1 MKKSNDNARFPSGK
15 SGILTLQRMNKMH
28 NIGSLWAIEK
38 IKTNNENI
46 KILDVG
52 CGGGQNL
59 LNFAEKFV
67 NAKLFGIDYSP
78 TSIKFCAKNCK
89 NLIGEN
95 RLKLELCDIHKTN
108 FKECEF
114 DIVSA
119 FETLYFWK
127 NLDACF
133 AEIKRIL
140 KLNGLFFI
148 FLEGTT
154 KETLNEWNKS
164 VELANMLTC
173 DELVE
178 ILQKN
183 DFKNVEFFT
192 LENSEKSCFLAYKK

>member
-59 LNFAEKFV
+59 LNFAEKFP

-108 FKECEF
+108 FKEREF

-173 DELVE
+173 NELVE

-183 DFKNVEFFT
+183 DFKDVEFFT

>member
-1 MKKSNDNARFPSGK
+1 M
-15 SGILTLQRMNKMH
+15 
-28 NIGSLWAIEK
+28 
-38 IKTNNENI
+38 
-46 KILDVG
+46 
-52 CGGGQNL
+52 
-59 LNFAEKFV
+59 
-67 NAKLFGIDYSP
+67 
-78 TSIKFCAKNCK
+78 
-89 NLIGEN
+89 
-95 RLKLELCDIHKTN
+95 
-108 FKECEF
+108 
-114 DIVSA
+114 SA

-173 DELVE
+173 NELVE
-178 ILQKN
+178 ILQRN
-183 DFKNVEFFT
+183 DFKDVEFFT